1 MLTDNDGALLLWLLG
16 IMVVIAGIGK
26 LAAHA
31 KPSPAAKVPWTPER
45 AEQVQLAE
53 IAERER
59 RSGWE
64 PEQDEDDEDEHRRKV
79 KEEQD
84 HYWEERS
91 DEEQKKQEDDAHQQ
105 RDDYLNS

>member
-1 MLTDNDGALLLWLLG
+1 MITDNDGALLLWLLG

-31 KPSPAAKVPWTPER
+31 KPPPAAKVPWTPER

-64 PEQDEDDEDEHRRKV
+64 PEQDEDDDRRDRRLDARDRAWA
-79 KEEQD
+79 EQD
-84 HYWEERS
+84 RHY
-91 DEEQKKQEDDAHQQ
+91 DEDQTRHHQE
-105 RDDYLNS
+105 